1 MSISMLDKI
10 GIVGSSIETKLLKE
24 ALEEQGLEVL
34 FYEHGNFTLDLIT
47 PEIKVL
53 VYELSSKRDNPHL
66 VEALLKEKT
75 FSLLLLVD
83 EISLDKAI
91 ELIRKGV
98 RDIKLLSSP
107 LELIEK
113 SVLSV
118 FKEKKLSGLEEV
130 FLTCEPKLLKILG
143 ALEEVAKTK
152 APVLLLG
159 ESGTGKELL
168 AKYIHQKSSRREGP
182 FIAINCA
189 ALPETLLESELFGY
203 EKGAFSGANFRKK
216 GKVELA
222 DQGTLFLDEIAEMSL
237 HLQSKLLRVLQ
248 EGEVDRLGGYHPV
261 KVDFRLI
268 SATNKQLEKEIS
280 ENKFRS
286 DLFYRINV
294 ITVKIPPLRER
305 RNDVKFLANYFLE
318 KFSREYGKT
327 FKGFTEKAQKFLMN
341 YPFPGNVRELKN
353 MLERAV
359 ITCKEEYLDVKDL
372 TNPLEESLSGEEF
385 RAFSKIEEPEKVSE
399 IGINFDISNFEIKP
413 LEEMEREAILKA
425 LKLTKGNKSRAAEL
439 LGITVRTLRNKLNEY
454 REKNLLS
461 WEEV

>member
-1 MSISMLDKI
+1 MLDKI